1 MTTDLQKLL
10 DTPEPP
16 DLGPQRR
23 AGTKSIAEIERTL
36 DSQSNPLVHA
46 TILLWHDHLDAAHT
60 IAQSIET
67 QDGSY
72 LHGIMHRRE
81 PDYGN
86 AKYWFH
92 RVRRHPCFEPLAAK
106 ASDLLEHEQ
115 KLRKALVP
123 NGQWDSSAF
132 IDACEA
138 AGRGELSDHQIL
150 LLRKIQAAELEIL
163 LDSFLSR

>member
-1 MTTDLQKLL
+1 MTADIQKLL

-16 DLGPQRR
+16 HLGPQRR
-23 AGTKSIAEIERTL
+23 SGTKSIAEIDGALE
-36 DSQSNPLVHA
+36 SQSNPLIRA
-46 TILLWHDHLDAAHT
+46 TVLLWHDHLDEAHT
-60 IAQSIET
+60 IAQGIET
-67 QDGSY
+67 PDGSY

-115 KLRKALVP
+115 KLRKSLVP
-123 NGQWDSSAF
+123 NGQWDPSAF
-132 IDACEA
+132 IDTCEA
-138 AGRGELSDHQIL
+138 GARGDLSDYQTL